1 MSQFMMFMIKVLIP
15 NMICYEQEE
24 IKQFIVAVCKDK
36 TTKFAITKKNKSHTF
51 VKEKIVTKTGKRV

>member
-15 NMICYEQEE
+15 SMICYEQEE

-36 TTKFAITKKNKSHTF
+36 TTKFAITKKINLILLSK
-51 VKEKIVTKTGKRV
+51 KRL